1 MTLQN
6 FLQLDLPAMLA
17 TLFATLA
24 CALLGNFLVLRR
36 QSLMG
41 DAVSHAVLPGIA
53 AGFLVAGSRATWPIC
68 VGATAAAIPPGV
80 MNEPLGRAPWRDG
93 GCKYV

>member
-1 MTLQN
+1 MTLQT
-6 FLQLDLPAMLA
+6 FLQLDLPALLA

-41 DAVSHAVLPGIA
+41 DAVSHAVLP
-53 AGFLVAGSRATWPIC
+53 T
-68 VGATAAAIPPGV
+68 
-80 MNEPLGRAPWRDG
+80 
-93 GCKYV
+93 